1 MRLKHTIPL
10 AIAAWLG
17 DAPLAQAQEKI
28 TYQDHVS
35 PLFESACNSCHNAD
49 KAKGG
54 LDLSSYQNMLKGGSS
69 GGAVEPGNPDG
80 SLLYKLVSHQEE
92 PFMPHKKD
100 KLADAQVALVAKWIT
115 GGLLETKS
123 STAKKKK
130 KNTFDL
136 GFVAVT
142 DGKPEGPLPMPEHLL
157 LEPVVSARRAGATS
171 ALAANPWA
179 PIVAVAGQKQALLYH
194 TETLK
199 LLGVLPFNGGFIES
213 LTFSRNGQLLIA
225 GGGRGGK
232 AGGMVAWDVKTGRQ
246 LMALGKEYDTVLA
259 ADMMADLSTVVLGG
273 PGKRIKMFELPTGEP
288 LYNIKKHSD
297 WVMAVSFSPDT
308 VLLATGD
315 RNGGLHVWESFTGNL
330 FYTLNGHRD
339 DITRLSW
346 RLDSKILASA
356 SEDGTVR
363 LWEMINGKQ
372 VKSWTAHGGGTLSVQ
387 FNHNGDLVT
396 VGRDKQVKIWDQN
409 GKQKR
414 AIKGFKSIPLEAV
427 FTHDSKRVIVGEWNG
442 SVTVWDA
449 ANGKPLGELSAN
461 PPTLAKRLD
470 AARRLAKATEA
481 DWQKAAETHG
491 QAKAKLT
498 AAGAKLK
505 KHHTAAQDS
514 SAAKQ
519 RAEKQL
525 ATAQTA
531 LGQAQTQLASTKAR
545 VAERNEVQ
553 TKLLGEQDAN
563 TAALAKTTIQLP
575 GLNEQVGFLTQQ
587 LASLRDVQK
596 QTDEKS
602 KQAGATVEL
611 KAAAEK
617 ASAATQAM
625 TAALKASRA
634 HHDNA
639 LAKTKSLPEMIAA
652 AQKEIEKIAAEITLT
667 QEKQK
672 TAQQQF
678 EERNSQIGAA
688 QKNVKTATNAVDAA
702 NKQVA
707 AAKSTVDAL
716 KKIETERREKLE
728 QARAAHDAATGQV
741 AKWEAAQF
749 NVRRLAEKLALQKLQ
764 SELEGYTAATAEAK
778 AELSQAQA
786 ALAAVQQQ
794 LANVPAQTKVATTK
808 LQDQLETLGRENEK
822 LDALGQLLADRKSFQ
837 SRMESTAGQTGEL
850 AATEPDNPTL
860 AKVASL
866 LKETITLLGKD
877 IESVQ
882 SRLNTQQKSTAT
894 AKTAVAAVQKDLDQL
909 KLLPEKLEAEIQSKT
924 ASVKSTTGRHQK
936 VSEEEKTFAGK
947 VATQQA
953 KTDKTSN
960 QYFALLP
967 K

>member
-1 MRLKHTIPL
+1 MHFKHAILL

-17 DAPLAQAQEKI
+17 DAPLTQGQEKI

-54 LDLSSYQNMLKGGSS
+54 LDLSSYPNMLKGGSS

-100 KLADAQVALVAKWIT
+100 KLAAAQVALVAKWIT

-130 KNTFDL
+130 KAAFDL
-136 GFVAVT
+136 SFVAVT
-142 DGKPEGPLPMPEHLL
+142 NGKPEGPLPMPEHLL
-157 LEPVVSARRAGATS
+157 LEPVVSTDRAGGTS
-171 ALAANPWA
+171 ALASNPWV

-194 TETLK
+194 TETLE
-199 LLGVLPFNGGFIES
+199 LLGVLPFERGFIES

-232 AGGMVAWDVKTGRQ
+232 VGGMVAWDIKTGRQ
-246 LMALGKEYDTVLA
+246 RMTLGKEYDTVLA
-259 ADMMADLSTVVLGG
+259 ADMMADLTTVALGG

-330 FYTLNGHRD
+330 FYTLNGHKD

-346 RLDSKILASA
+346 RLDSNVLASA

-363 LWEMINGKQ
+363 LWAMVNGKQ

-396 VGRDKQVKIWDQN
+396 AGRDKQVKIWDQN

-414 AIKGFKSIPLEAV
+414 VIKGFKSIPLEAV

-449 ANGKPLGELSAN
+449 ANGNQVGELSAN
-461 PPTLAKRLD
+461 PPTLANRLD
-470 AARRLAKATEA
+470 AARRLAKSTETARQKATE
-481 DWQKAAETHG
+481 THE

-498 AAGAKLK
+498 AAEAKLK
-505 KHHTAAQDS
+505 KHHTAAKDS

-525 ATAQTA
+525 PKAQTA
-531 LGQAQTQLASTKAR
+531 LVQAQIQLANAKAK
-545 VAERNEVQ
+545 VAELNESQ

-563 TAALAKTTIQLP
+563 NAVLAKATIRLP

-587 LASLRDVQK
+587 LASLRDIQK
-596 QTDEKS
+596 QTDEKA
-602 KQAGATVEL
+602 KQDGAAATL
-611 KAAAEK
+611 KTAAEK
-617 ASAATQAM
+617 ATAATKAM
-625 TAALKASRA
+625 NAALEAAKAQ
-634 HHDNA
+634 HDNA
-639 LAKTKSLPEMIAA
+639 LAQTKFLPSAIAA
-652 AQKEIEKIAAEITLT
+652 GQMKIEKTGAEITLAQT
-667 QEKQK
+667 TKK
-672 TAQQQF
+672 NAQQQF
-678 EERNSQIGAA
+678 NECNSQIDAA
-688 QKNVKTATNAVDAA
+688 QKNVKTTTEAFAA
-702 NKQVA
+702 SNKKVTPAKTSVA
-707 AAKSTVDAL
+707 ALQDKE
-716 KKIETERREKLE
+716 KEHRKKLE
-728 QARAAHDAATGQV
+728 QAKNAHDTATRQV
-741 AKWEAAQF
+741 AKWEAAQI
-749 NVRRLAEKLALQKLQ
+749 NVRRLGEKLALRELQ
-764 SELEGYTAATAEAK
+764 AELEGYTAKTAEAK
-778 AELSQAQA
+778 VELSQAQA
-786 ALAAVQQQ
+786 ALAQAQQK
-794 LANVPAQTKVATTK
+794 LANVPTQTKTAIAK
-808 LQDQLETLGRENEK
+808 LQSQLDALGRESEK
-822 LDALGQLLADRKSFQ
+822 LDALGQLLDDRKAFQ
-837 SRMESTAGQTGEL
+837 TKMESTADETIKL

-860 AKVASL
+860 AKVADL

-882 SRLNTQQKSTAT
+882 SQLNTQQKSTAT
-894 AKTAVAAVQKDLDQL
+894 AKTAVAAAQKDLDQL
-909 KLLPEKLEAEIQSKT
+909 KLLPEKLESEIQSKT
-924 ASVKSTTGRHQK
+924 ASVKPISGRHQK
-936 VSEEEKTFAGK
+936 ISEEEKTFAGK
-947 VATQQA
+947 VASQQA

>member
-1 MRLKHTIPL
+1 MRSKYTIPL

-17 DAPLAQAQEKI
+17 GAPLGQAQEKI
-28 TYQDHVS
+28 TYQDHIS

-54 LDLSSYQNMLKGGSS
+54 LDLSSYANMLNGGSS
-69 GGAVEPGNPDG
+69 GDAVDAGNPDG
-80 SLLYKLVSHQEE
+80 SLLYKLVAHQEE

-130 KNTFDL
+130 KPAFDL

-157 LEPVVSARRAGATS
+157 LEPAVSTNRAGGTS

-315 RNGGLHVWESFTGNL
+315 RNGGLLVWESFTGNL
-330 FYTLNGHRD
+330 FYTLNGHGD

-409 GKQKR
+409 GKLKR

-427 FTHDSKRVIVGEWNG
+427 FTHDNNRVIVGEWNG

-470 AARRLAKATEA
+470 AARRLAKTTKADRQKATE
-481 DWQKAAETHG
+481 THA

-498 AAGAKLK
+498 AAVAKLK
-505 KHHTAAQDS
+505 KYHADAKVS
-514 SAAKQ
+514 SAEKQ
-519 RAEKQL
+519 QAEKQL
-525 ATAQTA
+525 AKAQTA
-531 LGQAQTQLASTKAR
+531 LAQAQTQLASTKAN
-545 VAERNEVQ
+545 VAEQNEAQ
-553 TKLLGEQDAN
+553 TKLLSEQDAN
-563 TAALAKTTIQLP
+563 TAALAKAATQLP
-575 GLNEQVGFLTQQ
+575 GLNEQIGFLTQQ

-596 QTDEKS
+596 LTDEKA
-602 KQAGATVEL
+602 KLAGAGAEL

-617 ASAATQAM
+617 SEAATQAM
-625 TAALKASRA
+625 NTALKAA
-634 HHDNA
+634 KVQHDET
-639 LAKTKSLPEMIAA
+639 LARTKLLPETIVAGQ
-652 AQKEIEKIAAEITLT
+652 QKIEKTADEITLA
-667 QEKQK
+667 QASQK
-672 TAQQQF
+672 TALQQF
-678 EERNSQIGAA
+678 EESNSQIGEA
-688 QKNVKTATNAVDAA
+688 QKNVETATGAFDEI

-707 AAKSTVDAL
+707 TAKSSVDTL
-716 KKIETERREKLE
+716 KKKEIERRKNFETTN
-728 QARAAHDAATGQV
+728 AVHNAATRQV
-741 AKWEAAQF
+741 AKWEAAQV
-749 NVRRLAEKLALQKLQ
+749 NVRRLGEKLALQEMQ
-764 SELEGYTAATAEAK
+764 SELEGHTAATAEAK

-786 ALAAVQQQ
+786 ALAAVKKQ
-794 LANVPAQTKVATTK
+794 LADLPGQTKAATTK
-808 LQDQLETLGRENEK
+808 LGDQLDALGRENEK

-837 SRMESTAGQTGEL
+837 SRMESTARETGEL

-882 SRLNTQQKSTAT
+882 SRLNTQQKPTAT

>member
-1 MRLKHTIPL
+1 MHFKHAILL

-17 DAPLAQAQEKI
+17 DAPLVQAQEKI

-54 LDLSSYQNMLKGGSS
+54 LDLSSYPNMLKGGSS

-130 KNTFDL
+130 KAAFDL

-157 LEPVVSARRAGATS
+157 LEPVVSTDRAGGTS
-171 ALAANPWA
+171 ALASNPWA

-194 TETLK
+194 TETLE
-199 LLGVLPFNGGFIES
+199 LLGVLPFERGFIES

-232 AGGMVAWDVKTGRQ
+232 VGGMVAWDIKTGRQ
-246 LMALGKEYDTVLA
+246 RMTLGKEYDTVLA
-259 ADMMADLSTVVLGG
+259 ADMMADLTTVALGG

-330 FYTLNGHRD
+330 FYTLNGHKD

-346 RLDSKILASA
+346 RLDSNVLASA

-363 LWEMINGKQ
+363 LWAMVNGKQ

-414 AIKGFKSIPLEAV
+414 VIKGFKSIPLEAV

-442 SVTVWDA
+442 SVTAWDA
-449 ANGKPLGELSAN
+449 ANGKQVGELSAN
-461 PPTLAKRLD
+461 PPTLTKRLD
-470 AARRLAKATEA
+470 AARRLAKSTKTDRQKATEIH
-481 DWQKAAETHG
+481 E

-498 AAGAKLK
+498 AAEAKLK
-505 KHHTAAQDS
+505 KHYTAAKDS

-525 ATAQTA
+525 AKAQTA
-531 LGQAQTQLASTKAR
+531 LAQAQ
-545 VAERNEVQ
+545 
-553 TKLLGEQDAN
+553 
-563 TAALAKTTIQLP
+563 I
-575 GLNEQVGFLTQQ
+575 
-587 LASLRDVQK
+587 
-596 QTDEKS
+596 QTDK
-602 KQAGATVEL
+602 
-611 KAAAEK
+611 
-617 ASAATQAM
+617 
-625 TAALKASRA
+625 
-634 HHDNA
+634 H
-639 LAKTKSLPEMIAA
+639 
-652 AQKEIEKIAAEITLT
+652 
-667 QEKQK
+667 
-672 TAQQQF
+672 
-678 EERNSQIGAA
+678 
-688 QKNVKTATNAVDAA
+688 
-702 NKQVA
+702 QVQR
-707 AAKSTVDAL
+707 ST
-716 KKIETERREKLE
+716 
-728 QARAAHDAATGQV
+728 
-741 AKWEAAQF
+741 
-749 NVRRLAEKLALQKLQ
+749 
-764 SELEGYTAATAEAK
+764 S
-778 AELSQAQA
+778 
-786 ALAAVQQQ
+786 
-794 LANVPAQTKVATTK
+794 
-808 LQDQLETLGRENEK
+808 
-822 LDALGQLLADRKSFQ
+822 
-837 SRMESTAGQTGEL
+837 
-850 AATEPDNPTL
+850 
-860 AKVASL
+860 
-866 LKETITLLGKD
+866 
-877 IESVQ
+877 
-882 SRLNTQQKSTAT
+882 
-894 AKTAVAAVQKDLDQL
+894 
-909 KLLPEKLEAEIQSKT
+909 
-924 ASVKSTTGRHQK
+924 
-936 VSEEEKTFAGK
+936 
-947 VATQQA
+947 
-953 KTDKTSN
+953 
-960 QYFALLP
+960 
-967 K
+967 

>member
-1 MRLKHTIPL
+1 MHFKHAILL

-17 DAPLAQAQEKI
+17 DAPLTQGQEKI

-49 KAKGG
+49 KAMGG
-54 LDLSSYQNMLKGGSS
+54 LDLSSYPNMLKGGSS

-100 KLADAQVALVAKWIT
+100 KLAAAQVALVAKWIT

-130 KNTFDL
+130 KAAFDL
-136 GFVAVT
+136 SFVAVT
-142 DGKPEGPLPMPEHLL
+142 NGKPEGPLPMPEHLL
-157 LEPVVSARRAGATS
+157 LEPVVSTDRAGGTS
-171 ALAANPWA
+171 ALASNPWV

-194 TETLK
+194 TETLE
-199 LLGVLPFNGGFIES
+199 LLGVLPFERGFIES

-232 AGGMVAWDVKTGRQ
+232 VGGMVAWDIKTGRQ
-246 LMALGKEYDTVLA
+246 RMTLGKEYDTVLA
-259 ADMMADLSTVVLGG
+259 ADMMADLTTVALGG

-330 FYTLNGHRD
+330 FYTLNGHKD

-346 RLDSKILASA
+346 RLDSNVLASA

-363 LWEMINGKQ
+363 LWAMVNGKQ

-396 VGRDKQVKIWDQN
+396 AGRDKQVKIWDQN

-414 AIKGFKSIPLEAV
+414 VIKGFKSIPLEAV

-449 ANGKPLGELSAN
+449 ANGNQVGELSAN
-461 PPTLAKRLD
+461 PPTLANRLD
-470 AARRLAKATEA
+470 AARRLAKSTETARQKATE
-481 DWQKAAETHG
+481 THE

-498 AAGAKLK
+498 AAEAKLK
-505 KHHTAAQDS
+505 KHHTAAKDS

-525 ATAQTA
+525 PKAQTA
-531 LGQAQTQLASTKAR
+531 LVQAQIQLANAKAK
-545 VAERNEVQ
+545 VAELNESQ

-563 TAALAKTTIQLP
+563 NAVLAKATIRLP

-587 LASLRDVQK
+587 LASLRDIQK
-596 QTDEKS
+596 QTDEKA
-602 KQAGATVEL
+602 KQDGAAATL
-611 KAAAEK
+611 KTAAEK
-617 ASAATQAM
+617 ATAATKAM
-625 TAALKASRA
+625 NAALEAAKAQ
-634 HHDNA
+634 HDNA
-639 LAKTKSLPEMIAA
+639 LAQTKFLPSAIAA
-652 AQKEIEKIAAEITLT
+652 GQMKIEKTGAEITLAQT
-667 QEKQK
+667 TKK
-672 TAQQQF
+672 NAQQQF
-678 EERNSQIGAA
+678 NECNSQIDAA
-688 QKNVKTATNAVDAA
+688 QKNVKTTTEAFAA
-702 NKQVA
+702 SNKKVTPAKTSVA
-707 AAKSTVDAL
+707 ALQDKE
-716 KKIETERREKLE
+716 KEHRKKLE
-728 QARAAHDAATGQV
+728 QAKNAHDTATRQV
-741 AKWEAAQF
+741 AKWEAAQI
-749 NVRRLAEKLALQKLQ
+749 NVRRLGEKLALRELQ
-764 SELEGYTAATAEAK
+764 AELEGYTAKTAEAK
-778 AELSQAQA
+778 VELSQAQA
-786 ALAAVQQQ
+786 ALAQAQQK
-794 LANVPAQTKVATTK
+794 LANVPTQTKTAIAK
-808 LQDQLETLGRENEK
+808 LQSQLDALGRESEK
-822 LDALGQLLADRKSFQ
+822 LDALGQLLDDRKAFQ
-837 SRMESTAGQTGEL
+837 TKMESTADETIKL

-860 AKVASL
+860 AKVADL

-882 SRLNTQQKSTAT
+882 SQLNTQQKSTAT
-894 AKTAVAAVQKDLDQL
+894 AKTAVAAAQKDLDQL
-909 KLLPEKLEAEIQSKT
+909 KLLPEKLESEIQSKT
-924 ASVKSTTGRHQK
+924 ASVKPISGRHQK
-936 VSEEEKTFAGK
+936 ISEEEKTFAGK
-947 VATQQA
+947 VASQQA

>member
-1 MRLKHTIPL
+1 
-10 AIAAWLG
+10 
-17 DAPLAQAQEKI
+17 
-28 TYQDHVS
+28 
-35 PLFESACNSCHNAD
+35 
-49 KAKGG
+49 
-54 LDLSSYQNMLKGGSS
+54 
-69 GGAVEPGNPDG
+69 
-80 SLLYKLVSHQEE
+80 
-92 PFMPHKKD
+92 MPHKKD

-130 KNTFDL
+130 KAAFDL

-157 LEPVVSARRAGATS
+157 LEPVVSTDRAGGTS
-171 ALAANPWA
+171 ALASNPWA

-194 TETLK
+194 TGTLE
-199 LLGVLPFNGGFIES
+199 LLGVLPFERGFIES
-213 LTFSRNGQLLIA
+213 LTFSRNGRLLIA

-246 LMALGKEYDTVLA
+246 RMALGKEYDTVLT
-259 ADMMADLSTVVLGG
+259 ADMMADLTTVALGG

-346 RLDSKILASA
+346 RLDSNVLASA

-372 VKSWTAHGGGTLSVQ
+372 VKSWTAHSGGTLSVQ

-414 AIKGFKSIPLEAV
+414 TIKGFKSIPLEAV

-470 AARRLAKATEA
+470 ASRRLAKATKA
-481 DWQKAAETHG
+481 DWQKAGETHG

-498 AAGAKLK
+498 AAGAKLEK
-505 KHHTAAQDS
+505 QHTAAKDS
-514 SAAKQ
+514 SAEKQ
-519 RAEKQL
+519 QAEKQL
-525 ATAQTA
+525 ATARAALSQT
-531 LGQAQTQLASTKAR
+531 QTQLTSAKDR

-553 TKLLGEQDAN
+553 TKLLGEQDTN
-563 TAALAKTTIQLP
+563 TAALAKATIQLP

-596 QTDEKS
+596 QTDEKA
-602 KQAGATVEL
+602 KQAGATAEL

-617 ASAATQAM
+617 ASAAMQAM
-625 TAALKASRA
+625 KAALKASRA
-634 HHDNA
+634 QHDNA
-639 LAKTKSLPEMIAA
+639 LAKTKSLPETIAA
-652 AQKEIEKIAAEITLT
+652 VQKKIEKIAAEIILT
-667 QEKQK
+667 QETQK

-688 QKNVKTATNAVDAA
+688 QKNVKTTTDAVDAA
-702 NKQVA
+702 NKQLA
-707 AAKSTVDAL
+707 TAKSTVDAL
-716 KKIETERREKLE
+716 KKNETERQQKLE
-728 QARAAHDAATGQV
+728 QTRAAYDTATRQV
-741 AKWEAAQF
+741 AKWEAAQV
-749 NVRRLAEKLALQKLQ
+749 NVRCLAEKQALRELQ
-764 SELEGYTAATAEAK
+764 SELEGYTAATADAR
-778 AELSQAQA
+778 ADLNHAQA
-786 ALAAVQQQ
+786 TLTAVQQQ
-794 LANVPAQTKVATTK
+794 FAGLPAQTKAATTK
-808 LQDQLETLGRENEK
+808 LQDQLDALGRENKK

-837 SRMESTAGQTGEL
+837 SKMKSTASEAGEL
-850 AATEPDNPTL
+850 AATEPANPTL
-860 AKVASL
+860 AKAASL
-866 LKETITLLGKD
+866 LKETITLFGKD
-877 IESVQ
+877 IESVR
-882 SRLNTQQKSTAT
+882 SRLTAQQKSTEA
-894 AKTAVAAVQKDLDQL
+894 AKTAVAVVQKDLDQL
-909 KLLPEKLEAEIQSKT
+909 KLLPEKLEADIRTKT
-924 ASVKSTTGRHQK
+924 ANVKSATGRHQK
-936 VSEEEKTFAGK
+936 ISEEENTFAGK

-953 KTDKTSN
+953 KVNKTSEH
-960 QYFALLP
+960 YFALLP

>member
-1 MRLKHTIPL
+1 VHFKHTIPL
-10 AIAAWLG
+10 VIGAWLG
-17 DAPLAQAQEKI
+17 VAPLGQAQEKI
-28 TYQDHVS
+28 TYQDHIS
-35 PLFESACNSCHNAD
+35 PLFENACNSCHNAD

-54 LDLSSYQNMLKGGSS
+54 LDLSSYANMLNGGSS
-69 GGAVEPGNPDG
+69 GGAVEAGNPDG
-80 SLLYKLVSHQEE
+80 SLLLKLITRKEE

-100 KLADAQVALVAKWIT
+100 KLEDAQIALVAKWIT

-130 KNTFDL
+130 KAAFDL
-136 GFVAVT
+136 DYVAVT

-157 LEPVVSARRAGATS
+157 LEPVVSTDRAGGTP

-194 TETLK
+194 TETLE
-199 LLGVLPFNGGFIES
+199 LLGVLPFERGFIES

-232 AGGMVAWDVKTGRQ
+232 VGGMVAWDIKTGRQ
-246 LMALGKEYDTVLA
+246 RMTLGKEYDTVLA
-259 ADMMADLSTVVLGG
+259 ADMMADLTTVALGG

-330 FYTLNGHRD
+330 FYTLNGHGD
-339 DITRLSW
+339 DITQLSW
-346 RLDSKILASA
+346 RLDSNVLASA

-372 VKSWTAHGGGTLSVQ
+372 VKSWTAHSGGTLSVQ

-414 AIKGFKSIPLEAV
+414 AIKGVKSIPLEAV

-449 ANGKPLGELSAN
+449 ANGKSLGELSAN
-461 PPTLAKRLD
+461 PPTLAKRID
-470 AARRLAKATEA
+470 AAKRLAKATET
-481 DWQKAAETHG
+481 DWQKATETHE
-491 QAKAKLT
+491 QTKAKVT
-498 AAGAKLK
+498 SAGTKLK
-505 KHHTAAQDS
+505 KHHAAAKAS

-519 RAEKQL
+519 QAEKQL

-531 LGQAQTQLASTKAR
+531 LGQAQTQLTNAKAN
-545 VAERNEVQ
+545 VAKQNELQ
-553 TKLLGEQDAN
+553 TNLLGEQDAN
-563 TAALAKTTIQLP
+563 TAALAKATTQLP
-575 GLNEQVGFLTQQ
+575 GLSEQVGFLSKQ
-587 LASLRDVQK
+587 LASLRVVQK
-596 QTDEKS
+596 QTDEKA
-602 KQAGATVEL
+602 KQDGAATAL

-617 ASAATQAM
+617 ATEATQAM
-625 TAALKASRA
+625 NAALKAA
-634 HHDNA
+634 KAQHDSA
-639 LAKTKSLPEMIAA
+639 IAQTKTLPDTIAA
-652 AQKEIEKIAAEITLT
+652 RQKKIEKNAAETTLAQAT
-667 QEKQK
+667 QK

-678 EERNSQIGAA
+678 NERNSQIDAA
-688 QKNVKTATNAVDAA
+688 QKNVKTTTDVVDEVNKKIAATMA
-702 NKQVA
+702 
-707 AAKSTVDAL
+707 SVDAL
-716 KKIETERREKLE
+716 KKKENEQRIKLE
-728 QARAAHDAATGQV
+728 QATAAHNAATRRV
-741 AKWEAAQF
+741 AKWEAAQI
-749 NVRRLAEKLALQKLQ
+749 NVRRLGEKLALRELQ
-764 SELEGYTAATAEAK
+764 AELESYTAATAEAK
-778 AELSQAQA
+778 AKLSQTQA
-786 ALAAVQQQ
+786 ALGQAQQK
-794 LANVPAQTKVATTK
+794 LANVPTQTKTAIAK
-808 LQDQLETLGRENEK
+808 LQSQLDALGQESEK
-822 LDALGQLLADRKSFQ
+822 LDALGQLLDDRKAFQ
-837 SRMESTAGQTGEL
+837 TKMESTADETIKL
-850 AATEPDNPTL
+850 AATEPNNPTL
-860 AKVASL
+860 AKAAKL
-866 LKETITLLGKD
+866 LKETVTLLGKD

-882 SRLNTQQKSTAT
+882 SRLAAQQKTTAD
-894 AKTAVAAVQKDLDQL
+894 AKTSVSVAQKDLDQL
-909 KLLPEKLEAEIQSKT
+909 KLLPEKLEADIKAKTEIAKAAT
-924 ASVKSTTGRHQK
+924 ENHLNILD
-936 VSEEEKTFAGK
+936 EEKTFAKK

>member
-1 MRLKHTIPL
+1 MHFKHAILL

-54 LDLSSYQNMLKGGSS
+54 LDLSSYPNMLKGGSS

-130 KNTFDL
+130 KAAFDL

-157 LEPVVSARRAGATS
+157 LEPVVSTDRAGGTS
-171 ALAANPWA
+171 ALASNPWA

-194 TETLK
+194 TETLE
-199 LLGVLPFNGGFIES
+199 LLGVLPFERGFIES

-232 AGGMVAWDVKTGRQ
+232 VGGMVAWDIKTGRQ
-246 LMALGKEYDTVLA
+246 RMTLGKEYDTVLA
-259 ADMMADLSTVVLGG
+259 ADMMADLTTVALGG

-531 LGQAQTQLASTKAR
+531 LGQAQTQLASTKAS

-716 KKIETERREKLE
+716 KKIEAERREKLE

-741 AKWEAAQF
+741 AKWEAAQI
-749 NVRRLAEKLALQKLQ
+749 NVRRLGEKLALRELQ
-764 SELEGYTAATAEAK
+764 AELEGYSGATAESK
-778 AELSQAQA
+778 TKLSQAQA
-786 ALAAVQQQ
+786 TLAQAQQRI
-794 LANVPAQTKVATTK
+794 ANVPAQTKIATTK

-837 SRMESTAGQTGEL
+837 SRMESTARETGEL

-860 AKVASL
+860 AKVAGL

-894 AKTAVAAVQKDLDQL
+894 AKTAVAAAQKDLDQL

>member
-1 MRLKHTIPL
+1 MHFKHAILL

-17 DAPLAQAQEKI
+17 DAPLTQGQEKI

-54 LDLSSYQNMLKGGSS
+54 LDLSSYPNMLKGGSS

-100 KLADAQVALVAKWIT
+100 KLAAAQVALVAKWIT

-130 KNTFDL
+130 KAAFDL
-136 GFVAVT
+136 SFVAVT
-142 DGKPEGPLPMPEHLL
+142 NGKPEGPLPMPEHLL
-157 LEPVVSARRAGATS
+157 LEPVVSTDRAGGTS
-171 ALAANPWA
+171 ALASNPWV

-194 TETLK
+194 TETLE
-199 LLGVLPFNGGFIES
+199 LLGVLPFERGFIES

-232 AGGMVAWDVKTGRQ
+232 VGGMVAWDIKTGRQ
-246 LMALGKEYDTVLA
+246 RMTLGKEYDTVLA
-259 ADMMADLSTVVLGG
+259 ADMMADLTTVALGG

-330 FYTLNGHRD
+330 FYTLNGHKD

-346 RLDSKILASA
+346 RLDSNVLASA

-363 LWEMINGKQ
+363 LWAMVNGKQ

-396 VGRDKQVKIWDQN
+396 AGRDKQVKIWDQN

-414 AIKGFKSIPLEAV
+414 VIKGFKSIPLEAV

-449 ANGKPLGELSAN
+449 ANGNQVGELSAN
-461 PPTLAKRLD
+461 PPTLANRLD
-470 AARRLAKATEA
+470 AARRLAKSTETARQKATE
-481 DWQKAAETHG
+481 THE

-498 AAGAKLK
+498 AAEAKLK
-505 KHHTAAQDS
+505 KHHTAAKDS

-525 ATAQTA
+525 PKAQTA
-531 LGQAQTQLASTKAR
+531 LVQAQIQLANAKAK
-545 VAERNEVQ
+545 VAELNESQ

-563 TAALAKTTIQLP
+563 NAVLAKATIRLP

-587 LASLRDVQK
+587 LASLRDIQK
-596 QTDEKS
+596 QTDEKA
-602 KQAGATVEL
+602 KQDGAAATL
-611 KAAAEK
+611 KTAAEK
-617 ASAATQAM
+617 ATAATKAM
-625 TAALKASRA
+625 NAALEAAKAQ
-634 HHDNA
+634 HDNA
-639 LAKTKSLPEMIAA
+639 LAQTKFLPSAIAA
-652 AQKEIEKIAAEITLT
+652 GQMKIEKTGAEITLAQT
-667 QEKQK
+667 TKK
-672 TAQQQF
+672 NAQQQF
-678 EERNSQIGAA
+678 NECNSQIDAA
-688 QKNVKTATNAVDAA
+688 QKNVKTTTEAFAA
-702 NKQVA
+702 SNKKVTPAKTSVA
-707 AAKSTVDAL
+707 ALQDKE
-716 KKIETERREKLE
+716 KEHRKKLE
-728 QARAAHDAATGQV
+728 QAKNAHDTATRQV
-741 AKWEAAQF
+741 AKWEAAQI
-749 NVRRLAEKLALQKLQ
+749 NVRRLGEKLALRELQ
-764 SELEGYTAATAEAK
+764 AELEGYTAKTAEAK
-778 AELSQAQA
+778 VELSQAQA
-786 ALAAVQQQ
+786 ALAQAQQK
-794 LANVPAQTKVATTK
+794 LANVPTQTKTAIAK
-808 LQDQLETLGRENEK
+808 LQSQLDALGRESEK
-822 LDALGQLLADRKSFQ
+822 LDALGQLLDDRKAFQ
-837 SRMESTAGQTGEL
+837 TKMESTADETIKL

-860 AKVASL
+860 AKVADL

-882 SRLNTQQKSTAT
+882 SQLNTQQKSSAT
-894 AKTAVAAVQKDLDQL
+894 AKTAVAAAQKDLDQL
-909 KLLPEKLEAEIQSKT
+909 KLLPEKLESEIQSKT
-924 ASVKSTTGRHQK
+924 ASVKPISGRHQK
-936 VSEEEKTFAGK
+936 ISEEEKTFAGK
-947 VATQQA
+947 VASQQA

>member
-1 MRLKHTIPL
+1 MHFKHAILL

-54 LDLSSYQNMLKGGSS
+54 LDLSSYPNMLKGGSS

-130 KNTFDL
+130 KAAFDL

-157 LEPVVSARRAGATS
+157 LEPVVSTDRAGGTS
-171 ALAANPWA
+171 ALASNPWA

-194 TETLK
+194 TETLE
-199 LLGVLPFNGGFIES
+199 LLGVLPFERGFIES

-232 AGGMVAWDVKTGRQ
+232 VGGMVAWDIKTGRQ
-246 LMALGKEYDTVLA
+246 RMTLGKEYDTVLA
-259 ADMMADLSTVVLGG
+259 ADMMADLTTVALGG

-330 FYTLNGHRD
+330 FYTLNGHKD

-346 RLDSKILASA
+346 RLDSNVLASA

-363 LWEMINGKQ
+363 LWAMVNGKQ

-409 GKQKR
+409 GKQKQ

-427 FTHDSKRVIVGEWNG
+427 FTHDNKRVIVGEWNG

-470 AARRLAKATEA
+470 PARRLAKASET
-481 DWQKAAETHG
+481 DRQKATETHE

-498 AAGAKLK
+498 AAEAKLK
-505 KHHTAAQDS
+505 KHHTAAKDS

-525 ATAQTA
+525 AKAQTA
-531 LGQAQTQLASTKAR
+531 LAQAQTQLTNTKAK
-545 VAERNEVQ
+545 VDELNETQ
-553 TKLLGEQDAN
+553 TKLLGEQDDNA
-563 TAALAKTTIQLP
+563 AALAKATTQLP
-575 GLNEQVGFLTQQ
+575 GLNEQVGFLIRQ
-587 LASLRDVQK
+587 LASLREVQK
-596 QTDEKS
+596 QTDEKA
-602 KQAGATVEL
+602 KQDEAAAAL

-617 ASAATQAM
+617 ATEATQAM
-625 TAALKASRA
+625 NAALKAA
-634 HHDNA
+634 KAQHDEA
-639 LAKTKSLPEMIAA
+639 LARTKSLPETIATG
-652 AQKEIEKIAAEITLT
+652 QKKIEKTTAEITLAQT
-667 QEKQK
+667 TQK

-678 EERNSQIGAA
+678 NERNSQIGAA
-688 QKNVKTATNAVDAA
+688 QKNVKTTTDAVDAA
-702 NKQVA
+702 DKPIA
-707 AAKSTVDAL
+707 AAKSAVDTL
-716 KKIETERREKLE
+716 KKNEIERRQKLE
-728 QARAAHDAATGQV
+728 QARSAHDAATRQV
-741 AKWEAAQF
+741 AKWEAAQI
-749 NVRRLAEKLALQKLQ
+749 NVRRLGEKIALQKLQ
-764 SELEGYTAATAEAK
+764 SELEGYTAATASAK
-778 AELSQAQA
+778 AELSQAQVG
-786 ALAAVQQQ
+786 LANVQQQ
-794 LANVPAQTKVATTK
+794 LANVPAQTKVTTTK
-808 LQDQLETLGRENEK
+808 LQNQLETLGRENER

-837 SRMESTAGQTGEL
+837 SRMESTHRETGEL

-860 AKVASL
+860 AKVTSL

-894 AKTAVAAVQKDLDQL
+894 AKTAVAAAQKDLDQL

-924 ASVKSTTGRHQK
+924 ASVKSTSGSHQK

-947 VATQQA
+947 VAAQQA
-953 KTDKTSN
+953 KIDKTSN

>member
-1 MRLKHTIPL
+1 MRSKYTIPL

-17 DAPLAQAQEKI
+17 GAPLGQAQEKI
-28 TYQDHVS
+28 TYQDHIS

-54 LDLSSYQNMLKGGSS
+54 LDLSSYANMLNGGSS
-69 GGAVEPGNPDG
+69 GDAVDAGNPDG
-80 SLLYKLVSHQEE
+80 SLLYKLVAHQEE

-130 KNTFDL
+130 KPAFDL

-157 LEPVVSARRAGATS
+157 LEPAVSTNRAGGIS

-194 TETLK
+194 TETLE
-199 LLGVLPFNGGFIES
+199 LLGVLPFERGFIES

-246 LMALGKEYDTVLA
+246 RMSLGKEYDTVLA
-259 ADMMADLSTVVLGG
+259 ADMMADLSTVALGG

-315 RNGGLHVWESFTGNL
+315 RNGGLLVWESFTGNL
-330 FYTLNGHRD
+330 FYTLNGHGD

-346 RLDSKILASA
+346 RLDSNVLASA

-409 GKQKR
+409 GKLKR

-427 FTHDSKRVIVGEWNG
+427 FTHDNKRVIVGEWNG

-470 AARRLAKATEA
+470 AARRLAKTTKADRQKATE
-481 DWQKAAETHG
+481 THA

-498 AAGAKLK
+498 AAVAKLK
-505 KHHTAAQDS
+505 KYHADAKVS
-514 SAAKQ
+514 SAEKQ
-519 RAEKQL
+519 QAEKQL
-525 ATAQTA
+525 AKAQTA
-531 LGQAQTQLASTKAR
+531 LAQAQTQLASTKAN
-545 VAERNEVQ
+545 VAERNEAQ
-553 TKLLGEQDAN
+553 TKLLSEQDAN
-563 TAALAKTTIQLP
+563 TAALAKAATQLP
-575 GLNEQVGFLTQQ
+575 GLNEQIGFLTQQ

-596 QTDEKS
+596 LTDEKA
-602 KQAGATVEL
+602 KLAGAGAEL

-617 ASAATQAM
+617 SEAATQAM
-625 TAALKASRA
+625 NTALKAA
-634 HHDNA
+634 KVQHDET
-639 LAKTKSLPEMIAA
+639 LARTKLLPETIVAGQ
-652 AQKEIEKIAAEITLT
+652 QKIEKTADEITLA
-667 QEKQK
+667 QASQK
-672 TAQQQF
+672 TALQQF
-678 EERNSQIGAA
+678 EESNSQIGEA
-688 QKNVKTATNAVDAA
+688 QKNVETATGAFDEI

-707 AAKSTVDAL
+707 TAKSSVDTL
-716 KKIETERREKLE
+716 KKKEIERRKNFET
-728 QARAAHDAATGQV
+728 ANAVHNAATRQV
-741 AKWEAAQF
+741 AKWEAAQV
-749 NVRRLAEKLALQKLQ
+749 NVRRLGEKLALQEMQ
-764 SELEGYTAATAEAK
+764 SELEGHTAATAEAK

-786 ALAAVQQQ
+786 ALAAVKKQ
-794 LANVPAQTKVATTK
+794 LADLPGQTKAATTK
-808 LQDQLETLGRENEK
+808 LGDQLDALGRENEK
-822 LDALGQLLADRKSFQ
+822 LDALGHLLADRKAFQ
-837 SRMESTAGQTGEL
+837 SKMKSTATETAEL
-850 AATEPDNPTL
+850 AATEPENPTL
-860 AKVASL
+860 AKAASL

-882 SRLNTQQKSTAT
+882 TRLAAQQKTTAD

-909 KLLPEKLEAEIQSKT
+909 KLLPEKLEADIQSKK
-924 ASVKSTTGRHQK
+924 ASVNSTTGRYQK
-936 VSEEEKTFAGK
+936 VSEVEKTFAGK
-947 VATQQA
+947 VTTQQA
-953 KTDKTSN
+953 KADKTSEH
-960 QYFALLP
+960 YFAILP

>member
-1 MRLKHTIPL
+1 MT
-10 AIAAWLG
+10 
-17 DAPLAQAQEKI
+17 
-28 TYQDHVS
+28 
-35 PLFESACNSCHNAD
+35 
-49 KAKGG
+49 
-54 LDLSSYQNMLKGGSS
+54 
-69 GGAVEPGNPDG
+69 
-80 SLLYKLVSHQEE
+80 
-92 PFMPHKKD
+92 
-100 KLADAQVALVAKWIT
+100 
-115 GGLLETKS
+115 
-123 STAKKKK
+123 
-130 KNTFDL
+130 
-136 GFVAVT
+136 
-142 DGKPEGPLPMPEHLL
+142 
-157 LEPVVSARRAGATS
+157 
-171 ALAANPWA
+171 
-179 PIVAVAGQKQALLYH
+179 
-194 TETLK
+194 
-199 LLGVLPFNGGFIES
+199 
-213 LTFSRNGQLLIA
+213 
-225 GGGRGGK
+225 
-232 AGGMVAWDVKTGRQ
+232 
-246 LMALGKEYDTVLA
+246 LGKEYDTVLA
-259 ADMMADLSTVVLGG
+259 ADMMADLTTVALGG

-330 FYTLNGHRD
+330 FYTLNGHKD

-346 RLDSKILASA
+346 RLDSNVLASA

-363 LWEMINGKQ
+363 LWAMVNGKQ

-470 AARRLAKATEA
+470 AARHLAKSTETDRQKATE
-481 DWQKAAETHG
+481 THE

-505 KHHTAAQDS
+505 KHHAVAKDS
-514 SAAKQ
+514 SGAKQ
-519 RAEKQL
+519 RAGKQL
-525 ATAQTA
+525 VAAQAA
-531 LGQAQTQLASTKAR
+531 LSQAQTQLASTKAR

-587 LASLRDVQK
+587 LASLRDIQK
-596 QTDEKS
+596 QTDEKA
-602 KQAGATVEL
+602 KQDGAAATL
-611 KAAAEK
+611 KTAAEK
-617 ASAATQAM
+617 ATAATKAM
-625 TAALKASRA
+625 NAALEAAKAQ
-634 HHDNA
+634 HDNA
-639 LAKTKSLPEMIAA
+639 LAQTKSLPSAIAA
-652 AQKEIEKIAAEITLT
+652 GQMKIEKIAAEITLT

-678 EERNSQIGAA
+678 EERNSQISAA
-688 QKNVKTATNAVDAA
+688 QRNVKTATNAVDAA

-728 QARAAHDAATGQV
+728 QARAAHDAVTRQV
-741 AKWEAAQF
+741 AKWEAAQL
-749 NVRRLAEKLALQKLQ
+749 NVRRLGEKLALQKLQ
-764 SELEGYTAATAEAK
+764 SELEDYTAATASAK
-778 AELSQAQA
+778 AELSQAQVG
-786 ALAAVQQQ
+786 LANVQQQ

-808 LQDQLETLGRENEK
+808 LQNQLETLGRENEK

-837 SRMESTAGQTGEL
+837 SRMESTHRETGEL

-894 AKTAVAAVQKDLDQL
+894 AKTAVAAAQKDLDQL

-924 ASVKSTTGRHQK
+924 ASVKSTSGSHQK

-947 VATQQA
+947 VAAQQA
-953 KTDKTSN
+953 KIDKTSN

>member
-1 MRLKHTIPL
+1 VRFKHTVPL

-17 DAPLAQAQEKI
+17 VAPLGQAQEKI
-28 TYQDHVS
+28 TYQDHIS
-35 PLFESACNSCHNAD
+35 PLFENACNSCHNAD

-54 LDLSSYQNMLKGGSS
+54 LDLSSYANMLNGGSS
-69 GGAVEPGNPDG
+69 GGAVDAGNPDG
-80 SLLYKLVSHQEE
+80 SLLYKLVAHQEE

-130 KNTFDL
+130 KPAFDL

-142 DGKPEGPLPMPEHLL
+142 DGKPKGPLPMPEHLL
-157 LEPVVSARRAGATS
+157 LEPAVSTDRAGGTP

-194 TETLK
+194 TETLE
-199 LLGVLPFNGGFIES
+199 LLGVLPFERGFIES

-232 AGGMVAWDVKTGRQ
+232 VGGMVAWDIKTGRQ
-246 LMALGKEYDTVLA
+246 RMTLGKEYDTVLA
-259 ADMMADLSTVVLGG
+259 ADMMADLTTVALGG

-330 FYTLNGHRD
+330 FYTLNGHKD

-346 RLDSKILASA
+346 RLDSNVLASA

-363 LWEMINGKQ
+363 LWAMVNGKQ

-427 FTHDSKRVIVGEWNG
+427 FTHDNKRVIVGEWNG

-470 AARRLAKATEA
+470 ATRRLAKATET
-481 DWQKAAETHG
+481 DRQKATETHE
-491 QAKAKLT
+491 QAKAKVT
-498 AAGAKLK
+498 SAGAKLK
-505 KHHTAAQDS
+505 KHHAAAKAS
-514 SAAKQ
+514 SGAKQ

-525 ATAQTA
+525 AMAEAALAKAQTK
-531 LGQAQTQLASTKAR
+531 LANAKAK
-545 VAERNEVQ
+545 VAEQNEFQ

-563 TAALAKTTIQLP
+563 TAVLAKATTQLP

-587 LASLRDVQK
+587 LASLRDIQK
-596 QTDEKS
+596 QTDEKA
-602 KQAGATVEL
+602 KQDGATATL
-611 KAAAEK
+611 KTAAEK
-617 ASAATQAM
+617 ATAATKAM
-625 TAALKASRA
+625 NAALEAAKAQ
-634 HHDNA
+634 HDNA
-639 LAKTKSLPEMIAA
+639 LAQTKSLPSAIAA
-652 AQKEIEKIAAEITLT
+652 GQMKIEKTGAEITLAQT
-667 QEKQK
+667 TQK

-678 EERNSQIGAA
+678 DQRNSQIGAA
-688 QKNVKTATNAVDAA
+688 QKNVKTTTDAFAAA
-702 NKQVA
+702 NKKVTAAKTSVA
-707 AAKSTVDAL
+707 AL
-716 KKIETERREKLE
+716 KDKEKEHRKKLE
-728 QARAAHDAATGQV
+728 QAKTAHDAATRQV
-741 AKWEAAQF
+741 AKWEAAQI
-749 NVRRLAEKLALQKLQ
+749 NVRRLGEKLALRELQ
-764 SELEGYTAATAEAK
+764 AELEGYTAATAESK
-778 AELSQAQA
+778 TKLSQAQA
-786 ALAAVQQQ
+786 ALAQAQQQ
-794 LANVPAQTKVATTK
+794 LANVPAQTKAASAK
-808 LQDQLETLGRENEK
+808 LQSQLDTLGRENEK
-822 LDALGQLLADRKSFQ
+822 LDALGQLLDDRKAFQ
-837 SRMESTAGQTGEL
+837 SKINSTAKETAKL
-850 AATEPDNPTL
+850 AATEPENPNL
-860 AKVASL
+860 AKAANL
-866 LKETITLLGKD
+866 LNETVTLLGKD

-882 SRLNTQQKSTAT
+882 TRLTAQQKTT
-894 AKTAVAAVQKDLDQL
+894 DDAKTAVAVAQKDLDQL
-909 KLLPEKLEAEIQSKT
+909 KLLPETLTADIMAKTETAEDATSN
-924 ASVKSTTGRHQK
+924 HQK
-936 VSEEEKTFAGK
+936 ISNEEKTFAKK

-953 KTDKTSN
+953 KADKTTN